1 MSSGKI
7 DMTADYYSELALRA
21 RTDEA
26 AFEELYEYFFPRVY
40 NFIYARLKNS
50 SDADDV
56 TSVTFIKMTE
66 NLERYNPAQAAFSTW
81 LFRIATN
88 SIIDSTRRRDNSHET
103 EWEEFFDPAAPE
115 YQEPE
120 AQALSQEDNRELF
133 AALDKLNERERRI
146 IELKFFSELD
156 TRTIA
161 EVLNMTES
169 NVRTTL
175 HRTLAKLKKI
185 LGGA

>member
-1 MSSGKI
+1 MAGV
-7 DMTADYYSELALRA
+7 DYNELALRA
-21 RTDEA
+21 RTDEE

-50 SDADDV
+50 ADADDV
-56 TSVTFIKMTE
+56 TSITFMKMNE

-81 LFRIATN
+81 LFRIALN
-88 SIIDSTRRRDNSHET
+88 SIVDHTRRRDKSEET

-120 AQALSQEDNRELF
+120 AQVLEQEEHRELYI
-133 AALDKLNERERRI
+133 ALDKLNERERRI
-146 IELKFFSELD
+146 VELKFFSDMD

-161 EVLNMTES
+161 EILNMSES
-169 NVRTTL
+169 NVRVTL
-175 HRTLAKLKKI
+175 HRTLAKLKKF
-185 LGGA
+185 LGDM

>member
-1 MSSGKI
+1 MAGV
-7 DMTADYYSELALRA
+7 DYNELALRA
-21 RTDEA
+21 RTDET

-50 SDADDV
+50 ADADDV
-56 TSVTFIKMTE
+56 TSITFIKMNE

-81 LFRIATN
+81 LFRIALN
-88 SIIDSTRRRDNSHET
+88 SIIDHTRRRDKSEET

-120 AQALSQEDNRELF
+120 AQTLAQEENRELLVV
-133 AALDKLNERERRI
+133 LDKLNERERRI
-146 IELKFFSELD
+146 IELKFFSDMD

-161 EVLNMTES
+161 EVLNMSES
-169 NVRTTL
+169 NVRVTL
-175 HRTLAKLKKI
+175 HRTLAKLKKF
-185 LGGA
+185 LGDV

>member
-1 MSSGKI
+1 
-7 DMTADYYSELALRA
+7 MTENYYNLLAQRA
-21 RTDEA
+21 TTDEE
-26 AFEELYEYFFPRVY
+26 AFEELYEHFFPRVY

-50 SDADDV
+50 ADADDV
-56 TSVTFIKMTE
+56 VSITFMKMNE
-66 NLERYNPAQAAFSTW
+66 NLEKYSPSRAAFSTW
-81 LFRIATN
+81 LFRIASN
-88 SIIDSTRRRDNSHET
+88 AIIDHTRHIDRNQET

-120 AQALSQEDNRELF
+120 AQALEKENNRELF

-146 IELKFFSELD
+146 VELKFFSELD
-156 TRTIA
+156 TRAIA
-161 EVLNMTES
+161 EILSMSEG

-185 LGGA
+185 LASD